1 MHINDKLQTDI
12 QNWTIKT
19 TSDINSHLTTVDPF
33 NDNYDMTRILSYA
46 IPLSC
51 LAIMTVLLLAVV
63 IHRRHRVLEKWN
75 SLTRMKN
82 TNPRFY
88 VCTGLRRDSE
98 YESPND
104 SIVTINEDTQISK
117 ESDFRLATI
126 T

>member
-1 MHINDKLQTDI
+1 MVVLQSDI
-12 QNWTIKT
+12 QNFTVIT
-19 TSDINSHLTTVDPF
+19 TTGYNADVTTGDLF
-33 NDNYDMTRILSYA
+33 NDNNDMTRILSYA

-51 LAIMTVLLLAVV
+51 LVVITVVLLAVG
-63 IHRRHRVLEKWN
+63 INRRHRVLEKWN

-82 TNPRFY
+82 TNPKFY
-88 VCTGLRRDSE
+88 DGAGLRRDSE

-104 SIVTINEDTQISK
+104 NIVIIDGDSSIPN